1 MALVGSLVVLGC
13 ASGSGGDTSAFE
25 DAGRSGP
32 QDVRVLVDNQNFNQA
47 TIYAIWGA
55 GGRVRLGIV
64 NSQRSEEFVI
74 PWRSADIKMEIRL
87 LSAGTYETYRQAVAP
102 GDYLELILTAT
113 MDRYRAI
120 R

>member
-32 QDVRVLVDNQNFNQA
+32 QEVRVLVDNQNFNQA

-74 PWRSADIKMEIRL
+74 PWRSADLKMEIRL
-87 LSAGTYETYRQAVAP
+87 LSAGTYETYRLPVAP